1 MCGIS
6 GVIGSQSITPRN
18 QERLQRVHRGL
29 AHRGPNGS
37 AITTKR
43 GQIDIAFGHHRLAI
57 QDLSAKS
64 DQPIKSPSGALL
76 AFNGEIYNCKD
87 LKILIGDKWNFQT
100 TGDTEVLL
108 AVLEL
113 FGIAGLAKVEGI
125 FAFAFA
131 NSSGSEILLGRDRI
145 GIKPLYWARED
156 SQIWFSSESKSLG
169 EALNTGL
176 DKHAFHEWAIFQFP
190 VTHRT
195 FYNGVSAVAPGHV
208 ISIRESG
215 IKEKKYWNLPDF
227 LPSNSLKA
235 DNRDLADKLRSI
247 LELSVSAQMVSDVPV
262 ASFNSGGMDSS
273 SVTSI
278 AAKFGLAESFIGTYS
293 SDGYSE
299 YQYAKL
305 VADNAKV
312 PLTEVKIES
321 RDFFDALPKVI
332 SSLDF
337 PIAGPGAVGQ
347 YLVSQKASEKYR
359 VMLSGSGG
367 DELFL
372 GYTRDRFPLIAAGII
387 NATEGYPPL
396 DDVWSALTGDLRSLS
411 GYDPMHKVF
420 SQNQGYTHPLDGF
433 IASVDRR
440 ADTADYFDLDQ
451 KTIEEVKAEL
461 ISRISP
467 SGSSS
472 LVEIHSS
479 ILHYEIGFFLSS
491 LLHVEDRTSM
501 ASGLEVRVPLL
512 STAMLEFILPLSLSD
527 RVSGSRP
534 KDLLRTA
541 ANPFLPAEITERG
554 DKMGFPVPLREWSN
568 NGLYGGPIRDLLSS
582 AVDIGRPFLKTELL
596 GSSIRKAGL
605 GNRGLWA
612 LISLETWFQNTKL
625 SL

>member
-6 GVIGSQSITPRN
+6 GVIGSQSTSPRN
-18 QERLQRVHRGL
+18 QERLQRVHGGL

-37 AITTKR
+37 AITTKH
-43 GQIDIAFGHHRLAI
+43 GQIDIVFGHHRLAI
-57 QDLSAKS
+57 QDLSANS
-64 DQPIKSPSGALL
+64 DQPMKSPSGALL
-76 AFNGEIYNCKD
+76 AFNGEIYNCED
-87 LKILIGDKWNFQT
+87 LKQIIGDKWIFQT

-108 AVLEL
+108 AILEL
-113 FGIAGLAKVEGI
+113 YGIAGLAKVEGI
-125 FAFAFA
+125 FAFAFS

-169 EALNTGL
+169 EALNKSL
-176 DKHAFHEWAIFQFP
+176 DEHAFHEWAIFQFP

-195 FYNGVSAVAPGHV
+195 FYRDVSAVAPGHV

-227 LPSNSLKA
+227 LPANSLKA
-235 DNRDLADKLRSI
+235 DDRDLADKLRNV
-247 LELSVSAQMVSDVPV
+247 LETSVRDQMVSDVPV

-273 SVTSI
+273 TVTSI
-278 AAKFGLAESFIGTYS
+278 AAKFGLAESFIGTYPS
-293 SDGYSE
+293 EGYSE
-299 YQYAKL
+299 YQYAKS
-305 VADNAKV
+305 VAENANV

-321 RDFFDALPKVI
+321 RDFFEALPKVI

-347 YLVSQKASEKYR
+347 YLVAQKASEKYR

-372 GYTRDRFPLIAAGII
+372 GYTRDRFPLIASGII
-387 NATEGYPPL
+387 NASEGNPPSPE
-396 DDVWSALTGDLRSLS
+396 VWSALTGDMRSLS
-411 GYDPMHKVF
+411 GYNPMHKVF
-420 SQNQGYTHPLDGF
+420 SQNQGYSHPLDGF

-451 KTIEEVKAEL
+451 KTVDEVKAEL

-467 SGSSS
+467 SGSTS

-491 LLHVEDRTSM
+491 LLHVEDRISM

-512 STAMLEFILPLSLSD
+512 STAMLELILPLSLSN

-534 KDLLRTA
+534 KDLLRA
-541 ANPFLPAEITERG
+541 ATSAFLPTRVTERG
-554 DKMGFPVPLREWSN
+554 DKMGFPVPLGEWSK
-568 NGLYGGPIRDLLSS
+568 NGLHAGPIRELLSS
-582 AVDIGRPFLKTELL
+582 AVEIGRPFLKTELL
-596 GSSIRKAGL
+596 GSSIRKGGL